1 MSSDDEQSV
10 SRDGIHRPS
19 AAWTF
24 TVPLECQ
31 ERCDGGWW
39 MVGRGHPGDYH
50 LKPEKMLS
58 HELRANAGT
67 NARSALD
74 QSTIPNRRPLWEGE
88 DDISIRWTSRL
99 ADEKSLFP
107 ARPDTASG
115 LPTLQEQGLTAG
127 SAYLSYLSYLIYLDS
142 NPPRRSPWLSE
153 LFVPRSGTI
162 VA

>member
-1 MSSDDEQSV
+1 MESIGHRLHGR
-10 SRDGIHRPS
+10 SR
-19 AAWTF
+19 F
-24 TVPLECQ
+24 PLECQ

-39 MVGRGHPGDYH
+39 GGDTHRG
-50 LKPEKMLS
+50 LTPETRELLS

-115 LPTLQEQGLTAG
+115 LPTLQEQNLSGSKPTIRRHGLNLPT
-127 SAYLSYLSYLIYLDS
+127 
-142 NPPRRSPWLSE
+142 
-153 LFVPRSGTI
+153 
-162 VA
+162 